1 MATVEKGLVSKS
13 YLTATADAIRSKLGT
28 TTTYKPSEFAE
39 AIGEIGGV
47 KDRNLVILSCPD
59 ISDFVDSSSTDAADL
74 DWGSRIVDLDA
85 STINQLVITLEE
97 IYNDSLSQQ
106 NPLLIA
112 YLGTDKWAT
121 LYKKLFNTKTGGYLA
136 NYSGKGTLIVNASIA
151 KNLTMKSNWTIIT
164 FS

>member
-1 MATVEKGLVSKS
+1 M
-13 YLTATADAIRSKLGT
+13 
-28 TTTYKPSEFAE
+28 
-39 AIGEIGGV
+39 
-47 KDRNLVILSCPD
+47 
-59 ISDFVDSSSTDAADL
+59 
-74 DWGSRIVDLDA
+74 DA

-97 IYNDSLSQQ
+97 IYDNSLSQQ

-121 LYKKLFNTKTGGYLA
+121 LYKKLFNTKTRGYLA